1 MKKAIVRDCFI
12 AVAAILIFQLAPA
25 GASAQTNYDDLEP
38 KTQQYIDN
46 LNEVKEAQND
56 GKPLPSQP
64 ENLDSGVSVWTFVF
78 YGFLSG
84 LAYAFWRWVKRLKNR

>member
-1 MKKAIVRDCFI
+1 MKKAIVRSCFI
-12 AVAAILIFQLAPA
+12 TVAAILIFQLAPA
-25 GASAQTNYDDLEP
+25 QTSAQTNYDDLEP

-56 GKPLPSQP
+56 GKSLPSQP
-64 ENLDSGVSVWTFVF
+64 ENPDGGVSAWSFVF

-84 LAYAFWRWVKRLKNR
+84 LAYAFWRWVMRLKNR